1 MSHERQSIDI
11 YSNSWGP
18 SDNGNTV
25 EAPGPLMTA
34 AFEEN
39 IEIGR
44 GGLGNIITWAAGN
57 GLDDNDNSNYDGY
70 ANSRHTIAVTA
81 VTHRGV
87 QSWYAEPGANILVA
101 APSDGDGE
109 GITTTDNEGNG
120 GYRNGD
126 YTDDFGGTSSATPLV
141 SGVIALLLDANEN
154 LTYRETFNTSW
165 YNHLGKMML
174 VTLHGLLMVLVMKLV
189 TSMDLVLLM
198 PVQQLIWR

>member
-1 MSHERQSIDI
+1 MSESNALSHERQSIDI

-70 ANSRHTIAVTA
+70 ANVTYNCSHSGNSPRS
-81 VTHRGV
+81 T
-87 QSWYAEPGANILVA
+87 ILVRR
-101 APSDGDGE
+101 
-109 GITTTDNEGNG
+109 TWRKYTG
-120 GYRNGD
+120 G
-126 YTDDFGGTSSATPLV
+126 S
-141 SGVIALLLDANEN
+141 I
-154 LTYRETFNTSW
+154 
-165 YNHLGKMML
+165 
-174 VTLHGLLMVLVMKLV
+174 
-189 TSMDLVLLM
+189 
-198 PVQQLIWR
+198 